1 MIEKIVMIGLI
12 AVAALSF
19 CYMIYVLIKPNNK
32 SITQQF
38 RGDDEKYE

>member
-1 MIEKIVMIGLI
+1 MVEKIVMFGLI
-12 AVAALSF
+12 GIAVVSLI
-19 CYMIYVLIKPNNK
+19 YMLYVLIKPNNK